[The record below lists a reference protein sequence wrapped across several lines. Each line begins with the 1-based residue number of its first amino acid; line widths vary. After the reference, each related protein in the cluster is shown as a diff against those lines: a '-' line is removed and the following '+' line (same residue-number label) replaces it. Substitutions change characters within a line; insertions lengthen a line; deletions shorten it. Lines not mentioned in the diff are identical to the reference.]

1 MDSNTSD
8 PGTNSAPGDTQ
19 ETQELQD
26 RIVAY
31 LDAHPT
37 VGMPALARSLTGMG
51 ITVSSRRISRI
62 WGAYHPGATRQ
73 HEEDELAAC
82 LARDDSQKVAPFRR
96 EFQDHQAYVELHG
109 EGPKNSPR
117 EMCLITQR
125 IREDRGIT
133 NLPPLTEEQ
142 RAAAWAAWE
151 EECSGPLDPER
162 EAAWAAWN
170 HAVVTAWAAS
180 GDLHDC

>member
-82 LARDDSQKVAPFRR
+82 LARDEASPGRFTAFLKEA
-96 EFQDHQAYVELHG
+96 QAYIALHG